1 MPNAA
6 FSAASL
12 IKTALERIAF
22 ERARKSAKC
31 HHIPE
36 VMTKNNEMASSLR
49 PAPLT
54 RHTLPLKNTPSVL
67 LLAMLSALSVL
78 STGAAAAVH
87 ERPVVDKQYDDYLIY
102 DADGSGDV
110 SWQDTE
116 NGVRQNYYFNAG
128 ALIDGSGNTP
138 AATILS
144 HNWGGGYND
153 QTAKIIWVGAGK
165 DLTVKQYSS
174 CSAIEAEDGAQI
186 EIHGGNIRVE
196 NGGIGLTHENT
207 SSALYAE
214 DGGRIAIDAESLHID
229 NKRVGETNV
238 YNRGAICANDIGA
251 VVDIDLSGDF
261 SAINVAMGVVI
272 QDRSGKTTSATVN
285 AGGDIR
291 VVTEYPLE
299 LSSNQ
304 NVIPHYT
311 GSGIYSLAKNNTTD
325 RAIVSLVSE
334 HGNVTLDTRKFG
346 IYGYG
351 NITTTLQAAE
361 GAVTVSAR
369 DTHGIFA
376 KTDFERANCV
386 TDLSGR
392 SVTVSSLKGYGI
404 RATNATVNLTAA
416 EKLAVSSVESYGIHA
431 TDTIVNLASEGNLAV
446 SSARHYGIYATNS
459 TVNLASADKLT
470 VSSEKWSSLRLYQD
484 AQATVTAADAR
495 FEGDVFNNDSDLKVL
510 SNSTVVAGGLQLLNG
525 ATAEFASTAGTA
537 EGRTL
542 ITSDDATA
550 VAAYSPTD
558 AAVTVHLAQ
567 DTEIVAPAAAG
578 AAQRDAAGKIR
589 HEFAAIRAGHAST
602 VTADRLKAVTGDIM
616 ALQGSGLAANA
627 PAGVVKATTARGGR
641 VTGDLL
647 AANGGGIDLTVA
659 GAGSV
664 LEGAADD
671 FHDTGAA
678 GDAFTHEHLLCE
690 EARIVEDGY
699 YKYIVRDVAVDRGG
713 EIALTLDA
721 GSWNLTGSSM
731 ISDLRF
737 GQGGGTVNLVRTG
750 GDFLT
755 LRSGALSGDGSLNM
769 HMDMTADKTD
779 TLVVENAAT
788 GNLRLALDLSGS
800 TDADYTTRLI
810 SQGEGSSLTVTNAN
824 GENRFIAP
832 GAVTVWKLG
841 FVGKD
846 QADALTTDEGRAGLV
861 NTGSGSGDWHLIRTN
876 DTVTPE
882 IRDNVTIGTSA
893 AQALAYMADLED
905 LRTRLGEVRAGAQ
918 DGIWV
923 RAAARS
929 EEVRAAH
936 GRGFSQDVRGINF
949 GVDRLIGTSEES
961 AWLVGAAFRTSRAD
975 QEGIG
980 IGGTKGRL
988 DEYSLKGYATW
999 MHAGGSYADLVVQAG
1014 RYLQDLE
1021 GMDNAGDGH
1030 VRSDWGTWGFGASVE
1045 AGHLFSFGE
1054 GADDRRWFGN
1064 AFVEPQFELSY
1075 FHARGA
1081 DYRTTT
1087 GMEVDQD
1094 NADFLTGR
1102 AGIVVGRKFSGSPD
1116 ELTRRYFQIAAIGG
1130 VKHEFLGGDQT
1141 TRYTGVDGG
1150 RASVKADDVARDRFY
1165 WGLNADWQAGE
1176 NLRLYA
1182 QVSQERGDGY
1192 EKDYDVSVGA
1202 RWRF

>member
-1 MPNAA
+1 
-6 FSAASL
+6 
-12 IKTALERIAF
+12 
-22 ERARKSAKC
+22 
-31 HHIPE
+31 
-36 VMTKNNEMASSLR
+36 
-49 PAPLT
+49 
-54 RHTLPLKNTPSVL
+54 
-67 LLAMLSALSVL
+67 MLSALSVL
-78 STGAAAAVH
+78 STGAAAAVN

-102 DADGSGDV
+102 DAGGSGDV

-128 ALIDGSGNTP
+128 ALIDGSGNP
-138 AATILS
+138 LAATILS

-153 QTAKIIWVGAGK
+153 KTAKIIHVGAGK
-165 DLTVKQYSS
+165 DLTVKQYAG
-174 CSAIEAEDGAQI
+174 CSAMEAKTGAQI
-186 EIHGGNIRVE
+186 EIHGGNILVE
-196 NGGIGLTHENT
+196 NAGIGLTHSNE
-207 SSALYAE
+207 SSALYTE

-229 NKRVGETNV
+229 NKRVGGQDV
-238 YNRGAICANDIGA
+238 YNRGAICAFDMGA
-251 VVDIDLSGDF
+251 VIDIDLSGEL
-261 SAINVAMGVVI
+261 SADNAAMGIVI
-272 QDRSGKTTSATVN
+272 QEASGKTTSATVN

-291 VVTEYPLE
+291 VATEYPLE

-311 GSGIYSLAKNNTTD
+311 GSGIYSLAMDNTTD

-334 HGNVTLDTRKFG
+334 HGNVTLDTRKYG

-369 DTHGIFA
+369 DTHGIYA
-376 KTDFERANCV
+376 NTQFERADCV
-386 TDLSGR
+386 TDLTGQ
-392 SVTVSSLKGYGI
+392 SVTVSSLKGSGI
-404 RATNATVNLTAA
+404 KATNATVNLTAA
-416 EKLAVSSVESYGIHA
+416 EKLAVSSAENYGINV
-431 TDTIVNLASEGNLAV
+431 TNTIVNLASAG
-446 SSARHYGIYATNS
+446 
-459 TVNLASADKLT
+459 KLT
-470 VSSEKWSSLRLYQD
+470 VSSENWSSLRLYQD
-484 AQATVTAADAR
+484 AQATVKAADAR

-525 ATAEFASTAGTA
+525 ATAEFTSTAGTA

-602 VTADRLKAVTGDIM
+602 VTADRLKSVTGDIM

-627 PAGVVKATTARGGR
+627 QAGVVNATTAPGGR

-647 AANGGGIDLTVA
+647 AANGGSIDLTVA

-755 LRSGALSGDGSLNM
+755 LRSGTLSGDGSLNM

-810 SQGEGSSLTVTNAN
+810 SQGEGSSLTVTNAK

-841 FVGKD
+841 FVGRD

-949 GVDRLIGTSEES
+949 GVDRLIGASEES

-1141 TRYTGVDGG
+1141 IRYTGVDGG
-1150 RASVKADDVARDRFY
+1150 RASAKADDVARDRFY